1 MDGGAKLSWEWMSQH
16 MPRVV
21 SMMKAEREAGR
32 GSQLNECWRAG
43 VVRGEPGQFWASEG
57 KVSVGTPPAQHL
69 VPAEVMAL
77 MLAFPGS
84 AVLMLAGQIVGEEHG
99 PQ

>member
-1 MDGGAKLSWEWMSQH
+1 MDGGAKLSWEWMTQH

-21 SMMKAEREAGR
+21 ALMRGEREAGR

-57 KVSVGTPPAQHL
+57 RVSVGTAPAGEL
-69 VPAEVMAL
+69 VPAEL
-77 MLAFPGS
+77 LPLLQKFPGA
-84 AVLMLAGQIVGEEHG
+84 AVLMLAGKLVGQDDG
-99 PQ
+99 AQ